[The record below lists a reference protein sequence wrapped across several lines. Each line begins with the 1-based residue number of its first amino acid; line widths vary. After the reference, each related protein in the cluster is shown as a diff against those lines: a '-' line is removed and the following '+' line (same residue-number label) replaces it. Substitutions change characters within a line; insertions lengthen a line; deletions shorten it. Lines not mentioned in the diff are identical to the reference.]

1 LTNENTG
8 ALNAYGQ
15 QVAAAMSPS
24 NRPISPTSP
33 TSPASPANPALPAS
47 PNGTKITAASASP
60 IIDKNGNSWSL
71 VQSATA
77 SQGLQIAVNGQVDPN
92 TYNVAVLEILNGN
105 IVQENASGGWFQAG
119 NGSWTALS
127 GNPNPVPSAS
137 GTTITSASAK
147 PIIDQNG
154 NSWSLV
160 QSATASQGLQ
170 IACNGQVDQSTY
182 NVAALEIV
190 NGNIVQE
197 NASGAWYQAANGSW
211 SALAANPNPAPS
223 PAPTPVPSPN
233 GTTIT
238 SASGKPIIDQSGNSW
253 SLVQSAT
260 ASQGLQI
267 ACNGQVDQSTYN
279 VAALEIVNG
288 NIVQENASG
297 AWYQAANGSWTALA
311 GNPNPAPTVPS
322 VAPGGS
328 DTLVLK
334 VSEDAYK
341 GDAQFT
347 VSVDGK
353 QLGGTFTATAPHS
366 SGATQDFTFKG
377 DFGSG
382 PHKVAVSFVNDLNGG
397 SPSLDRNLYVND
409 VVYNGTDTKQ
419 GTALYANVTK
429 TLSVSGGTTPSV
441 TETSDHGSLKQNLSQ
456 TGTYTV
462 GGDTIVLSNGN
473 AASVTLGTG
482 NSQLTFIGASSVAV
496 TGGSGQAAVAADMGN
511 NKFVAGAGSMD
522 VAGGAGKDAYVFHA
536 TSGQLTVEDF
546 STAKGDTLTID
557 KSLQGSMQQA
567 ADGKGGTLLSFGTGH
582 SVDLHGVVSLPSN
595 NIQWS

>member
-1 LTNENTG
+1 
-8 ALNAYGQ
+8 
-15 QVAAAMSPS
+15 
-24 NRPISPTSP
+24 
-33 TSPASPANPALPAS
+33 
-47 PNGTKITAASASP
+47 
-60 IIDKNGNSWSL
+60 L

-77 SQGLQIAVNGQVDPN
+77 SQGLQIACNGKVDTN
-92 TYNVAVLEILNGN
+92 TYNVAQLEILNGN
-105 IVQENASGGWFQAG
+105 IVQENTSGGWYQAAS
-119 NGSWTALS
+119 GSWTALS

-170 IACNGQVDQSTY
+170 IACNGTVDTNTY
-182 NVAALEIV
+182 NVAALEIL

-197 NASGAWYQAANGSW
+197 NASGAWYQAG
-211 SALAANPNPAPS
+211 
-223 PAPTPVPSPN
+223 
-233 GTTIT
+233 
-238 SASGKPIIDQSGNSW
+238 
-253 SLVQSAT
+253 
-260 ASQGLQI
+260 
-267 ACNGQVDQSTYN
+267 
-279 VAALEIVNG
+279 
-288 NIVQENASG
+288 
-297 AWYQAANGSWTALA
+297 NGSWTALS
-311 GNPNPAPTVPS
+311 GNPNPAPVSAPS
-322 VAPGGS
+322 VPPGGS

-347 VSVDGK
+347 VAVDGK
-353 QLGGTFTATAPHS
+353 QLGGTFTATALHS
-366 SGATQDFTFKG
+366 AGASQDFTFKG

-382 PHKVAVSFVNDLNGG
+382 PHKVAVSFTNDLYGG

-419 GTALYANVTK
+419 STPLYADVTK

-441 TETSDHGSLKQNLSQ
+441 SETSDHGSLKQNLSQ

-462 GGDTIVLSNGN
+462 GGDTFVLSNGN
-473 AASVTLGTG
+473 AAAVTLGTG
-482 NSQLTFIGASSVAV
+482 TSQLTFIGASSVAV

-511 NKFVAGAGSMD
+511 NNFVAGAGSMD
-522 VAGGAGKDAYVFHA
+522 VTGGTGKDAYVFHA

-582 SVDLHGVVSLPSN
+582 SVDLHGVASLASN